1 MKGSATGAAG
11 RALRG
16 RFPSGPGAGGRG
28 DGAAPWAALGLGRFV
43 LAGGVPGRFLA
54 AGEVAEP

>member
-28 DGAAPWAALGLGRFV
+28 DGAAAWAAPGLGRFV